1 MCGINGFIKTIK
13 KTESENLIKNM
24 NQAII
29 HRGPD
34 DQGFFC
40 QSNDNNFTIGQG
52 QVRLAIIDLT
62 DAGFQPMF
70 YNKDVGCFSQ
80 KHNPKILEEI

>member
-1 MCGINGFIKTIK
+1 
-13 KTESENLIKNM
+13 M

-40 QSNDNNFTIGQG
+40 QQNNSDITIAQG
-52 QVRLAIIDLT
+52 QVRLAIIDLS

-80 KHNPKILEEI
+80 KHNPQVLEEIGNESIRIVFNGEIYNYQEIR